1 MVCDNTYDFQLVIVI
16 YWRKQERTN
25 CKKKGEHGE
34 MKNGRFRIIAWMVFV
49 LLCCI
54 FTGCGRKGKAPYEAA
69 VNKVFICG
77 NYDEGDI
84 VVINMDVTNNTKKNL
99 TGYAPVSQLTA
110 ALDGETLERTYVSSD
125 NPDAIANQQ
134 KILPGASGQ
143 AQAGFVLPEG
153 VTEGTLSLVCVVD
166 SINKKSKITLFEE
179 EIDLGTVEKIV
190 SEEIYGITIDQKKLT
205 DDGNGNPLLVLD

>member
-25 CKKKGEHGE
+25 GKKRGEYSE
-34 MKNGRFRIIAWMVFV
+34 MKNGRFRIIVWMVLV

-84 VVINMDVTNNTKKNL
+84 VVINMDVTNNTKK
-99 TGYAPVSQLTA
+99 
-110 ALDGETLERTYVSSD
+110 
-125 NPDAIANQQ
+125 I
-134 KILPGASGQ
+134 
-143 AQAGFVLPEG
+143 
-153 VTEGTLSLVCVVD
+153 
-166 SINKKSKITLFEE
+166 
-179 EIDLGTVEKIV
+179 
-190 SEEIYGITIDQKKLT
+190 
-205 DDGNGNPLLVLD
+205 